1 MNSTL
6 STILAL
12 LPIFFS
18 KNPTVMEIEAVLP
31 QIMAAI
37 DGAKAGTAFSVSFPE
52 SIDGKAG
59 TSTFGWSPTSV

>member
-1 MNSTL
+1 VNSTL

-31 QIMAAI
+31 QIITAI
-37 DGAKAGTAFSVSFPE
+37 DGAKNGTAFAVSFPE

-59 TSTFGWSPTSV
+59 VSTFGWAPN